1 MGSLS
6 SGAPLATAA
15 AGGPPEH
22 ATLSDALRSSAALSD
37 RGITYVRAG
46 GSSTCTSSYAD
57 ILAAAQ
63 HVLGGLQKLGMAKG
77 DVCVMQISELPAHI
91 HAIWGC
97 IIGGV
102 APVNIS
108 VPRAYDIGSPVVQK
122 LLGVLE
128 DLEAKQQ
135 VSFIHRR
142 PGELFIDTPF
152 FTIAVYVAI
161 VLNAVQLLSVADV
174 GSVDSHSEVVHV
186 VRSAHARS
194 EVSEGSAV

>member
-1 MGSLS
+1 MSCSLLLPVGPCSLS
-6 SGAPLATAA
+6 SAA

-22 ATLSDALRSSAALSD
+22 ATLSDALRSSAALSGRA

-77 DVCVMQISELPAHI
+77 DVCVMQISELSAHI

-97 IIGGV
+97 ILGGV

-108 VPRAYDIGSPVVQK
+108 VPRAY
-122 LLGVLE
+122 
-128 DLEAKQQ
+128 
-135 VSFIHRR
+135 
-142 PGELFIDTPF
+142 T
-152 FTIAVYVAI
+152 
-161 VLNAVQLLSVADV
+161 
-174 GSVDSHSEVVHV
+174 
-186 VRSAHARS
+186 
-194 EVSEGSAV
+194 

>member
-1 MGSLS
+1 M
-6 SGAPLATAA
+6 ATAA

-22 ATLSDALRSSAALSD
+22 ATLVDALRSSAALSD

-63 HVLGGLQKLGMAKG
+63 HMLGGLQKLGMAKG

-97 IIGGV
+97 ILGGV

-108 VPRAYDIGSPVVQK
+108 VPRAYDITDV
-122 LLGVLE
+122 
-128 DLEAKQQ
+128 
-135 VSFIHRR
+135 
-142 PGELFIDTPF
+142 
-152 FTIAVYVAI
+152 
-161 VLNAVQLLSVADV
+161 SVA
-174 GSVDSHSEVVHV
+174 SC
-186 VRSAHARS
+186 RLT
-194 EVSEGSAV
+194 

>member
-1 MGSLS
+1 MSCSLLLPVGPCSLS
-6 SGAPLATAA
+6 SAA

-22 ATLSDALRSSAALSD
+22 ATLSDALRSSAALSGRA

-63 HVLGGLQKLGMAKG
+63 HMLGGLQKLGMAKG

-97 IIGGV
+97 ILGGV

-128 DLEAKQQ
+128 DLQANH
-135 VSFIHRR
+135 VLAS
-142 PGELFIDTPF
+142 T
-152 FTIAVYVAI
+152 ANVAP
-161 VLNAVQLLSVADV
+161 L
-174 GSVDSHSEVVHV
+174 
-186 VRSAHARS
+186 R
-194 EVSEGSAV
+194 